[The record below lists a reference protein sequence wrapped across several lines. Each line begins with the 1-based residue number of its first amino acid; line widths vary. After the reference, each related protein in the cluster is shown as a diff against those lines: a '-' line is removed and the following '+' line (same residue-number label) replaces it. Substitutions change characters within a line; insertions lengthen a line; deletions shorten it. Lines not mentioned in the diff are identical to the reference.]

1 MLKEIEVNQV
11 SVDTLSDKTLGMIKA
26 AEEIVMIPFED
37 ERIMRWAMY
46 LDELGIR
53 AELMI

>member
-1 MLKEIEVNQV
+1 MLKNIEINQV
-11 SVDTLSDKTLGMIKA
+11 SVDTLSDKTLEMIKA

-53 AELMI
+53 AELLI